1 MEIQE
6 EVDNIRVVVLKL
18 YTKIFSWGYFAVK
31 LSNMHHTSL
40 CADWL
45 SLTQWLPALYCKDRI
60 WWTNNL
66 VSLFFSKNTAPGIH
80 AVCIV
85 TYKVTTAVKFAIF
98 FPAFILSM
106 CFDHLMNNARTLK
119 TMLQEQSIWE
129 REITLTTV
137 INYLVYQTKI
147 SLFLSFKY

>member
-40 CADWL
+40 CAGSHWPNGC
-45 SLTQWLPALYCKDRI
+45 LPYIVKTEFDGPITWFPC
-60 WWTNNL
+60 
-66 VSLFFSKNTAPGIH
+66 FFPKNTAPGIH

-85 TYKVTTAVKFAIF
+85 TYEVTTAVKFALF
-98 FPAFILSM
+98 FPVFILSM
-106 CFDHLMNNARTLK
+106 CFDHLMNNARTLICK
-119 TMLQEQSIWE
+119 NHVARAIYMGKRDNSY
-129 REITLTTV
+129 
-137 INYLVYQTKI
+137 N
-147 SLFLSFKY
+147 SH

>member
-85 TYKVTTAVKFAIF
+85 TYKVTTAVKFVIF

-106 CFDHLMNNARTLK
+106 CFDHLMNNARTLICK
-119 TMLQEQSIWE
+119 NHVARAIYVGKRDNSY
-129 REITLTTV
+129 
-137 INYLVYQTKI
+137 N
-147 SLFLSFKY
+147 SH

>member
-1 MEIQE
+1 METQE

-85 TYKVTTAVKFAIF
+85 TYKVTTAVKFVIF
-98 FPAFILSM
+98 SCIHIINVLWSFNEQ
-106 CFDHLMNNARTLK
+106 CKNVKYVK

-137 INYLVYQTKI
+137 INYLV
-147 SLFLSFKY
+147 